1 MMAANRRKPPP
12 ALLFA
17 PKPKGPLMHYC
28 TCGHFGSHGT
38 GGKWYCEDHY
48 SLTQAGV
55 AQGLRLAA
63 AANAGIMDEDE
74 E

>member
-1 MMAANRRKPPP
+1 MAAKRRKPPP
-12 ALLFA
+12 AQLFA
-17 PKPKGPLMHYC
+17 PKTKGPLMHYC
-28 TCGHFGSHGT
+28 TCGQFGSHGT
-38 GGKWYCEDHY
+38 GGKWYCADHY
-48 SLTQAGV
+48 SLTPAGV